1 MHPIIENIELF
12 YKKGSSKCTNDAENK
27 IREDILVFL
36 QNELPPEYAIHE
48 KWRNLFDRFHETL
61 RTLCPVE
68 YRHLSVIKKGGRTYN
83 YDFEVIYFGSIPE
96 NAQTSS
102 LTGEIGEEIHRINVE
117 FKHNSNSINK
127 IPQILS
133 LQDRFGL
140 MEALSYSEYYYTYYL
155 DAYLAAIEYTGEK
168 PSQTEYISL
177 VSGISYEKHPMFIYM
192 RSAENG
198 PNKIKSANIVK
209 ESIHTYLHTYIE
221 KFNVEKFTKKLLETQ
236 INKIFLLWDLTRF
249 NVETMT
255 DQGCKIL
262 HIQLKQPKTKKT
274 NTIIALSVKYEYQLL
289 LRWRNHNGV
298 LNPAWQ
304 IKATKI
310 TNKSEI

>member
-1 MHPIIENIELF
+1 MNPVIENIDLF
-12 YKKGSSKCTNDAENK
+12 YKKGSSKCANDAENK

-68 YRHLSVIKKGGRTYN
+68 YTHLRVIKKGGRTYN
-83 YDFEVIYFGSIPE
+83 YDFEVIYFGSIQE

-102 LTGEIGEEIHRINVE
+102 LTEEIHRINVE

-198 PNKIKSANIVK
+198 PNKTKSANIVK

-221 KFNVEKFTKKLLETQ
+221 KFNVEKFTNKLLETQ
-236 INKIFLLWDLTRF
+236 TNKIFLLWDLTKF
-249 NVETMT
+249 NVETIT

-262 HIQLKQPKTKKT
+262 HIQLKQSKTKKT